1 MKKREKRERKEKP
14 KVEKNEPN
22 LEEKEEIPKEPLI
35 SSKDEKSSVKTYRPP
50 DNSPPVVVIH
60 TKPSLMKRLNDFL
73 QHFDRPP
80 QQLFLEFVFVEV
92 EEDSAQQF
100 RYKLNHPILN
110 SIVGGE
116 FTDDMRNLQPL
127 QSLNRTTSTRLPN
140 ELNPRL

>member
-1 MKKREKRERKEKP
+1 MKKREKREKRNEKPQTPKEEIVEEKP
-14 KVEKNEPN
+14 KEN
-22 LEEKEEIPKEPLI
+22 LNLPKEEK
-35 SSKDEKSSVKTYRPP
+35 STVKTYRPP
-50 DNSPPVVVIH
+50 DNSPPVVCIH

-110 SIVGGE
+110 SIVGSE
-116 FTDDMRNLQPL
+116 FTDEMRNLQPI
-127 QSLNRTTSTRLPN
+127 QRLNRTTSTRLPS